1 MKVPAAGVARLVRR
15 RIFFKYILAT
25 ILIGVALNSLILTF
39 YYQQRQAEQ
48 TGEIA
53 AEIATISNRVAGPAA
68 WLAQRGEPAE
78 ARELLSIFAAFYYVI
93 CADLHIAANEAPAAS
108 WPVIGCTRIQKTG
121 RSLEVPLPLVGKD
134 ARMHVR
140 IDPDKLAMD
149 LRNEFLV
156 LVALGVA
163 GGLALTLAGVA
174 AFLWFINR
182 PLSLMLGA
190 IESFE
195 RHGDPQKVDYRAE
208 DEIGKVVASYNMMLD
223 REVERVSE
231 IREAHKAILDSV
243 TYATRIQRGLLPTQ
257 EQIAA
262 AFSEAAV
269 IWQPRDLVGG
279 DIYWIFSSGKRTTV
293 ALLDCTGHGVPGGFM
308 TMLAIATLE
317 RIFTENESLTPGTIL
332 TLLSDLTRGLLN
344 QDTKEASS
352 NDGMD
357 AAICQIDAATGKAV
371 FAGARLSL
379 LHLKDG
385 KVERIKGDRISLGY
399 PDTRKSPRFT
409 ETALEIGENSS
420 LFMLSD
426 GLTDQIGGK
435 KRIAFGYR
443 RTMKLI
449 ETHAT
454 QSLREILNTLESRL
468 NDYSR
473 NEPRLDDLTVV
484 AFRPHS
490 ASNA

>member
-1 MKVPAAGVARLVRR
+1 
-15 RIFFKYILAT
+15 
-25 ILIGVALNSLILTF
+25 
-39 YYQQRQAEQ
+39 
-48 TGEIA
+48 
-53 AEIATISNRVAGPAA
+53 
-68 WLAQRGEPAE
+68 
-78 ARELLSIFAAFYYVI
+78 
-93 CADLHIAANEAPAAS
+93 
-108 WPVIGCTRIQKTG
+108 
-121 RSLEVPLPLVGKD
+121 
-134 ARMHVR
+134 
-140 IDPDKLAMD
+140 
-149 LRNEFLV
+149 
-156 LVALGVA
+156 
-163 GGLALTLAGVA
+163 
-174 AFLWFINR
+174 
-182 PLSLMLGA
+182 
-190 IESFE
+190 
-195 RHGDPQKVDYRAE
+195 
-208 DEIGKVVASYNMMLD
+208 MLD